1 MIVPLMDCF
10 SQEQNPSYSYEQHKL
25 HKGED
30 VGHNNYSVTEAQG
43 VSGCTGGMVW
53 AHLKH

>member
-30 VGHNNYSVTEAQG
+30 IGHNNYSVTEAQG